1 MSAPCPSGCIG
12 MLLWAED
19 GWYCPQCKDE
29 WPACPDCEG
38 MGIVPNPTPRTIDDL
53 ICTACKGNG
62 LDPV

>member
-1 MSAPCPSGCIG
+1 

-38 MGIVPNPTPRTIDDL
+38 MGIVPNPTPGTIDDL
-53 ICTACKGNG
+53 ICTTCKGNG